1 MVQRVPFLVADLGS
15 DVPPLLLHILAS
27 VAEQER
33 RLISERTKAALG
45 AAKARGGRFG
55 RGESRTKAAIFG
67 FSSIAFAE
75 TLGRACASGSSLAVW
90 SAPFFPEAPPACR
103 TAREPPGW
111 RPGPAPWPP
120 GPSSGGE
127 AVGAAGG
134 YHLGD
139 SPEASRLNVCSQSAT
154 MSPA

>member
-90 SAPFFPEAPPACR
+90 SAPFFPEAPPPAVR
-103 TAREPPGW
+103 PASRRAGGQALPHGPLVQAQAARRLARRVATILAIALRPPG
-111 RPGPAPWPP
+111 
-120 GPSSGGE
+120 
-127 AVGAAGG
+127 
-134 YHLGD
+134 
-139 SPEASRLNVCSQSAT
+139 
-154 MSPA
+154 